1 LGQVANTFWDN
12 RLESAARQNS
22 VAKRR
27 VRVRR
32 LIDAVVL
39 TIILAAVA
47 TCVSIHTRSRV
58 ELASAQTKHRTAVD
72 RVEDLSVRVEKRER
86 EIELLRTDPR
96 AIELFARQRFG
107 FVRAGDVVIKLAQD
121 QKPSEGIAAEIR
133 IANLTPR
140 SSDGYTGRSN

>member
-1 LGQVANTFWDN
+1 MSQVANTFWDS
-12 RLESAARQNS
+12 RLDSTTRQKS

-27 VRVRR
+27 IRVRR
-32 LIDAVVL
+32 LTDGIVL
-39 TIILAAVA
+39 TIILAALA
-47 TCVSIHTRSRV
+47 TCVSVHTRSQI
-58 ELASAQTKHRTAVD
+58 EMTAASAKHRAAVD
-72 RVEDLSVRVEKRER
+72 RIEDLSVQIEKRQR
-86 EIELLRTDPR
+86 EIQLLRTDTR

-121 QKPSEGIAAEIR
+121 EKPVEPTATAVR

>member
-1 LGQVANTFWDN
+1 
-12 RLESAARQNS
+12 
-22 VAKRR
+22 
-27 VRVRR
+27 VRR
-32 LIDAVVL
+32 LIDSVVL

-47 TCVSIHTRSRV
+47 TCVSIHTRGRV
-58 ELASAQTKHRTAVD
+58 ELAAAQTKHRTAVD

-121 QKPSEGIAAEIR
+121 EKQSEGMATEIR

>member
-1 LGQVANTFWDN
+1 MGQVANTFWDN
-12 RLESAARQNS
+12 RLDSAAGQSS

-32 LIDAVVL
+32 LIDSVVL
-39 TIILAAVA
+39 TIILAAVG

-58 ELASAQTKHRTAVD
+58 ELAAAQTKHRTAVD

-86 EIELLRTDPR
+86 EVELLRTDPR

-121 QKPSEGIAAEIR
+121 EKQSEVMAAEIR

>member
-1 LGQVANTFWDN
+1 MSQVANTFWDN
-12 RLESAARQNS
+12 RLDSAARQNS

-32 LIDAVVL
+32 LSDGIVL
-39 TIILAAVA
+39 TIIVTAVA
-47 TCVSIHTRSRV
+47 TCVSIHTRSQV
-58 ELASAQTKHRTAVD
+58 EMAAAQAKHRTAVD
-72 RVEDLSVRVEKRER
+72 RVEDLSLRVEKRER

-121 QKPSEGIAAEIR
+121 QKPAEGIAAEIR
-133 IANLTPR
+133 VANLTPR

>member
-1 LGQVANTFWDN
+1 LSQVANTFWDS
-12 RLESAARQNS
+12 RLDSAARQNS

-32 LIDAVVL
+32 LIDGVIL
-39 TIILAAVA
+39 TIILAALA
-47 TCVSIHTRSRV
+47 TCVSVHTRSRA
-58 ELASAQTKHRTAVD
+58 ELASASIKHRTAVD
-72 RVEDLSVRVEKRER
+72 RVEDLSLQLEKRER

-107 FVRAGDVVIKLAQD
+107 FVRAGDVVIKLPQD
-121 QKPSEGIAAEIR
+121 QKSSDGTAAEIR

-140 SSDGYTGRSN
+140 STDGYTGRSN